1 MTVLQEIV
9 SYIIEHHQDLGFP
22 AEKKR
27 WASQLRN
34 RSVEL
39 KLSISERA
47 IQLILKGE
55 HGDVR
60 DELLNRLAG
69 IFQQKPSGSQFE
81 VYTPLANLTRYQFR
95 LRSLAAFKDW
105 EAKEREAAQSQ
116 LGASSPSGDAR
127 SIRGYKFEASTHPG
141 TPLAHYHIV
150 IPARREPRNLTRGQ
164 AELHYVTWRYALESV
179 VREPRIAREVLT
191 IRRKDDLFDAIMT
204 YKLGA
209 DDAGGIS
216 RVFAG
221 PILSLG
227 ESHICVMV
235 EADETS
241 PDWSDRLC
249 RARAMF
255 FPVRP
260 GENGHLTR
268 FGLLSTTRERDY
280 DPCAACTVM
289 LLVEGAID
297 DIREFQHKVTV
308 IRPAEEI
315 FEHDFG
321 RLPKDD
327 QDLLWEF
334 LSNVPRGI
342 NSDYLSPDFKADR
355 VLRLHSERFEENM
368 PRMRQ
373 DIIGN
378 GHKNPIIEDWKSEG
392 VLLAR

>member
-1 MTVLQEIV
+1 
-9 SYIIEHHQDLGFP
+9 
-22 AEKKR
+22 
-27 WASQLRN
+27 
-34 RSVEL
+34 
-39 KLSISERA
+39 
-47 IQLILKGE
+47 
-55 HGDVR
+55 
-60 DELLNRLAG
+60 
-69 IFQQKPSGSQFE
+69 
-81 VYTPLANLTRYQFR
+81 
-95 LRSLAAFKDW
+95 
-105 EAKEREAAQSQ
+105 
-116 LGASSPSGDAR
+116 
-127 SIRGYKFEASTHPG
+127 
-141 TPLAHYHIV
+141 
-150 IPARREPRNLTRGQ
+150 
-164 AELHYVTWRYALESV
+164 
-179 VREPRIAREVLT
+179 
-191 IRRKDDLFDAIMT
+191 
-204 YKLGA
+204 
-209 DDAGGIS
+209 
-216 RVFAG
+216 
-221 PILSLG
+221 
-227 ESHICVMV
+227 
-235 EADETS
+235 
-241 PDWSDRLC
+241 
-249 RARAMF
+249 MF